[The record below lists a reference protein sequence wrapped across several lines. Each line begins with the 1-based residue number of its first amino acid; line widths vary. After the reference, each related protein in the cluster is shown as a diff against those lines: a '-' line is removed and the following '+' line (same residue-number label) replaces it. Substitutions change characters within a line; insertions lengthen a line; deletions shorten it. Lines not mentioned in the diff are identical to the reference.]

1 MLKIQDQI
9 IQILSYGVLMTM
21 EGTVH
26 QINAFWVNKLHTLEE
41 SKTLNVSMVKILKG
55 KQWECHVYVQKEIM
69 NVMLTILR
77 IKEVNA
83 SL

>member
-26 QINAFWVNKLHTLEE
+26 KINAFWVNKLHILEE

-55 KQWECHVYVQKEIM
+55 KQ
-69 NVMLTILR
+69 
-77 IKEVNA
+77 
-83 SL
+83 